1 MLSQELQDA
10 LLNKI
15 TDERVRELLKGPM
28 QKISEVVRELKPTD
42 PASVKL
48 YLLQMLQESCRRI
61 IQEQTAKLMHEA
73 TLENQRKKGE
83 MEERAIG
90 N

>member
-10 LLNKI
+10 LLSRI
-15 TDERVRELLKGPM
+15 TDEKVRDLLKGPM
-28 QKISEVVRELKPTD
+28 QKISEVVRDLKPTD

-61 IQEQTAKLMHEA
+61 IQEQTAKLMHDA
-73 TLENQRKKGE
+73 TIEKQSEGKTGAL
-83 MEERAIG
+83 
-90 N
+90 